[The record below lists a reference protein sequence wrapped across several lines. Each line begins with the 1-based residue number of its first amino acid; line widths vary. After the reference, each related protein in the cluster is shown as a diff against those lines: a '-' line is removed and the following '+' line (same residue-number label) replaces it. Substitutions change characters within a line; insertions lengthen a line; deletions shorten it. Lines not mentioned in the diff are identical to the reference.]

1 MDGELTKLSDLTQQY
16 TPKVFIALMVLT
28 AFWVAGIIASRIMK
42 KLARNVN
49 AQRQDV
55 LRILAQALR
64 TVLVIIGLISAL
76 GTFGVNVSAMVAG
89 LGLTGFALSFAL
101 KDVLS
106 NALAGIMLLF
116 YQPFAHGQRIKVA
129 GFEGLVETIDLRYTE
144 LHTDEG
150 KVLIPNAKLFTESV
164 TILADQDKT

>member
-1 MDGELTKLSDLTQQY
+1 MDGELTKFSELTQQY

-28 AFWVAGIIASRIMK
+28 AFWLAGVIVSRFMK
-42 KLARNVN
+42 KLAKNIDT
-49 AQRQDV
+49 QRQDV
-55 LRILAQALR
+55 VRILAQAMR
-64 TVLVIIGLISAL
+64 TVLIIIGLISAL

-116 YQPFAHGQRIKVA
+116 YQPFSHGQRIKVA
-129 GFEGLVETIDLRYTE
+129 GYDGIVQAIDLRYTE
-144 LHTDEG
+144 LNTDEG
-150 KVLIPNAKLFTESV
+150 KALIPNAKLFTESV
-164 TILADQDKT
+164 AILDNPDKS